1 MGGMEGVLSL
11 LPGVGKAKEQMKNA
25 NVDEKLLSSNEAI
38 ILSMTKKER
47 QNPDIISGSR
57 RKRISLGSGTDVQA
71 INRLLKQF
79 KMMSKM
85 MKKMSKG
92 KMPEGKIPDELLN
105 NLK

>member
-1 MGGMEGVLSL
+1 
-11 LPGVGKAKEQMKNA
+11 
-25 NVDEKLLSSNEAI
+25 
-38 ILSMTKKER
+38 MTKKER
-47 QNPDIISGSR
+47 ENPEIISGSR

-92 KMPEGKIPDELLN
+92 NMPKGQIPDELLN

>member
-1 MGGMEGVLSL
+1 MVELFYL
-11 LPGVGKAKEQMKNA
+11 NQQ
-25 NVDEKLLSSNEAI
+25 
-38 ILSMTKKER
+38 TKVY
-47 QNPDIISGSR
+47 SR
-57 RKRISLGSGTDVQA
+57 RKRISLGSGTDAQT

-92 KMPEGKIPDELLN
+92 KMPEGQIPNELLN